1 MLNYLLLVFFCWT
14 VNCHCKV
21 LCGVLFLLF
30 LNLGHIL
37 GRRAPI
43 TFALIRVMIAVARLE
58 RILLALFGNIK
69 ILFLFHLVCQL
80 LLNDRDHP
88 CFGFGT
94 REVKLG
100 TIFY

>member
-1 MLNYLLLVFFCWT
+1 MLNDLLLVFFCGT

-21 LCGVLFLLF
+21 LCGILFLLF
-30 LNLGHIL
+30 LNLGHVL

-43 TFALIRVMIAVARLE
+43 TFAIIRVMIAVARLE
-58 RILLALFGNIK
+58 WILFALFGSFK

-80 LLNDRDHP
+80 LLNDRHHT
-88 CFGFGT
+88 CFGFGI
-94 REVKLG
+94 REVKLR